1 MLEKIEKASEV
12 FPHAKYRDY
21 FSDVVTIFHTPDHTA
36 YTVEEKLRI
45 LENIEDI
52 IDDLEEE
59 FAPRLAI
66 DAALAYIKC
75 GGDRK

>member
-1 MLEKIEKASEV
+1 MLKKIEKESEV
-12 FPHAKYRDY
+12 YPPAKYRDY
-21 FSDVVTIFHTPDHTA
+21 FSDVVTIFHTPEHTA
-36 YTVEEKLRI
+36 YTIEEKLRI

-75 GGDRK
+75 GGDEQ